1 MTAQDV
7 YNIANALPSEEYI
20 HLYKMISEKFND
32 SVKKTSSKKE
42 LITDF
47 EAQQFLLNNIF
58 SEECVKKR
66 LKKEQ
71 S

>member
-20 HLYKMISEKFND
+20 HLYKMISENFNN
-32 SVKKTSSKKE
+32 SAKNNTSKKE

-47 EAQQFLLNNIF
+47 EAQNYLLNNIF

-66 LKKEQ
+66 LKTSQ

>member
-7 YNIANALPSEEYI
+7 YNIANALPSEEYV
-20 HLYKMISEKFND
+20 HLYKMISEKFNN
-32 SVKKTSSKKE
+32 SVRNESKKKE

-47 EAQQFLLNNIF
+47 EAQYYLLNNIF

-66 LKKEQ
+66 LKTN
-71 S
+71 